1 MFQML
6 ICRLKVTFKSRQVQ
20 LSGNR
25 NDDKEALIW
34 YVKIAINKWRELGA
48 EVVIPKWD
56 PRKHK
61 AHSMEVDIMIA
72 FDKQDYLPLLY
83 GFWTCLQEFFVKMTD
98 DILNNF
104 FLSTLTT

>member
-1 MFQML
+1 MSAQGMEQGDTEEQQYQLQTMFQTL
-6 ICRLKVTFKSRQVQ
+6 TCKLKIAFTSRQVQ

-25 NDDKEALIW
+25 NACKEPLVW

-48 EVVIPKWD
+48 EAVILKWD

-72 FDKQDYLPLLY
+72 FDKKDRLLTLC
-83 GFWTCLQEFFVKMTD
+83 GFWTCL
-98 DILNNF
+98 
-104 FLSTLTT
+104 